1 MVLKILNGNEMR
13 QNIYVYSCEATNE
26 GVIIDPGHNFEETK
40 KYVKENEIKITK
52 ILLTH
57 GHYDHLLH
65 AREAADFYNA
75 SLCCHKNEKEM
86 LIDPSINFSNRV
98 FRTPVSFF
106 PDMLLEEGDEV
117 RVGKGMLKV
126 LHTPGHTPGC
136 ICFYDEASSKIFTG
150 DTLFL
155 ESIGRTDFPK
165 SSTEAIIKNIKEK
178 LFTLPECVEAYP
190 GHGEKTSIGHEIKHN
205 EIVKELCL

>member
-1 MVLKILNGNEMR
+1 MKLKIVNSNAMR
-13 QNIYVYSCEATNE
+13 QNVYIYSCETTKE
-26 GVIIDPGHNFEETK
+26 GAIIDPGHNFDETK

-75 SLCCHKNEKEM
+75 PLCCHSLEKEM
-86 LIDPSINFSNRV
+86 LETPSINFSNKV
-98 FRTPVSFF
+98 SRTPVGFS
-106 PDMLLEEGDEV
+106 PDVLLEEGDEIKLGDGV
-117 RVGKGMLKV
+117 LKV

-165 SSTEAIIKNIKEK
+165 SSTEEIMKSIKEK
-178 LFTLPECVEAYP
+178 LFTLPGEVEAYP
-190 GHGEKTSIGHEIKHN
+190 GHGEKTSIGHEIHHN
-205 EIVKELCL
+205 EIVV